1 MDSLP
6 LVDKSLISLLIQ
18 MTFIIHSEYLLQKKE
33 SEEKKTILQFF
44 FQITCYKYIHIYI
57 FGYLLTNTKNR
68 NLKRK

>member
-33 SEEKKTILQFF
+33 SEEKKN
-44 FQITCYKYIHIYI
+44 YSAI
-57 FGYLLTNTKNR
+57 FLLNNM
-68 NLKRK
+68 L

>member
-18 MTFIIHSEYLLQKKE
+18 MTFIIHSEYYL
-33 SEEKKTILQFF
+33 
-44 FQITCYKYIHIYI
+44 YIYI
-57 FGYLLTNTKNR
+57 YGYLLTNIYVVGTKNR

>member
-18 MTFIIHSEYLLQKKE
+18 MTFIIHSEYYFKRE
-33 SEEKKTILQFF
+33 SEEKNN
-44 FQITCYKYIHIYI
+44 YIYIYI
-57 FGYLLTNTKNR
+57 FGYLLTNIYVVGTKNR